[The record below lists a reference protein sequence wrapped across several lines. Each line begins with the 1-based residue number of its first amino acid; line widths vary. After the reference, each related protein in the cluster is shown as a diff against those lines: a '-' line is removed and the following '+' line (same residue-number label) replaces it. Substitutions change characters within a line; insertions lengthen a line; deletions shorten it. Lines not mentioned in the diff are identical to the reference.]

1 MHLAVSGPGARA
13 HTGSTLR
20 APSGAVR
27 LFHGFELVLQLALAD
42 IATVPFIA
50 RLDEIEPASLG
61 AEGHP
66 RVNDWWVRV
75 RQRPAFKKARFDR
88 FDETLR
94 ARQVG
99 TAG

>member
-1 MHLAVSGPGARA
+1 MLSASPWLIGARY
-13 HTGSTLR
+13 S
-20 APSGAVR
+20 
-27 LFHGFELVLQLALAD
+27 LAD
-42 IATVPFIA
+42 IAAVPFIA

-94 ARQVG
+94 ARQGG

>member
-1 MHLAVSGPGARA
+1 VLIDRMEEMLSASPWLIGARY
-13 HTGSTLR
+13 S
-20 APSGAVR
+20 
-27 LFHGFELVLQLALAD
+27 LAD
-42 IATVPFIA
+42 IAAVPFIA

-99 TAG
+99 AAG